1 MQGQPIDSYHVLKG
15 SASLLTF
22 SHDLG
27 QFGNSSSMA
36 CVHLKQE
43 RGRGAR
49 VANALWALALL

>member
-1 MQGQPIDSYHVLKG
+1 MQEQLIDSYHVLKG

-22 SHDLG
+22 SHGLG
-27 QFGNSSSMA
+27 QFGTSSSMA

-49 VANALWALALL
+49 AANALWAPALL